1 MSKDEVLKKVQEIV
15 SEYTGLPQES
25 VTPNAE
31 LGTDLNIG
39 SLDKIDIFV
48 RFEDEFKI
56 QFTDDDVYEDITI
69 DDIVETILKKSL

>member
-25 VTPNAE
+25 VIPNAE